1 MLEEKF
7 KEFEVIKSQIES
19 ATTDED
25 LKIGLCKILDTPGI
39 DVKDPEVKTF
49 MRKYTKEILEIKEVN
64 REFIDGN
71 RPDLPYHS

>member
-1 MLEEKF
+1 MVEKF
-7 KEFEVIKSQIES
+7 EEIKSLIES

-25 LKIGLCKILDTPGI
+25 VKIGLCKILDTPGI
-39 DVKDPEVKTF
+39 DVKDTEVKTF

-64 REFIDGN
+64 QEFIDGK

>member
-1 MLEEKF
+1 MMEDKIKQFEE
-7 KEFEVIKSQIES
+7 IKSQIES

-25 LKIGLCKILDTPGI
+25 VKIGLCKILDTPGF